1 MNLKEIK
8 ELMELMKQMG
18 VSELEVERS
27 GVKIRIRKGPP
38 PVVEPTVSIP
48 YPAGVLPEELATGAT
63 RRTGGPVSA
72 PGATGAEAD
81 RGVLVQSPIVG
92 TFFRGASPDGP
103 NYVEVG
109 DHVKKGQILC
119 IVEAMKLMNEIE
131 SEVDGRVLDILV
143 ENARPVEYGQALF
156 RVEPTSGS

>member
-8 ELMELMKQMG
+8 ELMELMRQMG

-27 GVKIRIRKGPP
+27 GVRVRIRSGRAAGEE
-38 PVVEPTVSIP
+38 PVVSVMHPQAERGGLDMTTARPAAESPVPAEP
-48 YPAGVLPEELATGAT
+48 E
-63 RRTGGPVSA
+63 
-72 PGATGAEAD
+72 

-92 TFFRGASPDGP
+92 TFYRSASPDGP

-109 DHVKKGQILC
+109 DVVKKGQILC

-131 SEVDGRVLDILV
+131 SESDGKILEVLV
-143 ENARPVEYGQALF
+143 ENARPVEYGQPLF
-156 RVEPTSGS
+156 RIDPPPA

>member
-8 ELMELMKQMG
+8 ELMELMRQMG

-27 GVKIRIRKGPP
+27 GVRVRIRSGRAAGEE
-38 PVVEPTVSIP
+38 PVVSVLAERSALDVTAAKPAAEPAAA
-48 YPAGVLPEELATGAT
+48 PAEPE
-63 RRTGGPVSA
+63 
-72 PGATGAEAD
+72 

-92 TFFRGASPDGP
+92 TFYRSASPDGP

-109 DHVKKGQILC
+109 DVVKKGQILC

-131 SEVDGRVLDILV
+131 SESDGKILEVLV
-143 ENARPVEYGQALF
+143 ENARPVEYGQPLF
-156 RVEPTSGS
+156 RIDPAPA